1 MKVSQARPRS
11 RCVLDQSLLVLG
23 ATILA
28 AGLGA
33 MTLAPGLSAASSHR
47 EAPLIAG
54 DPRADNTD
62 VYAFTSP
69 DKSDTVTMV
78 ANWIPMEEPNGGPNF
93 YAFGDDLRYN
103 IKIDNTGDGVAD
115 VTYSWRFRNSY
126 RDDANQFLYN
136 TGQVTSLNDPDLN
149 FRQVYDLVVTTGG
162 KSRTLLSGVPAAPSR
177 TGKASM
183 PDYAAL
189 RKQATFGLPG
199 GGTTY
204 TGQAEDPFFADLRVF
219 DLLYGGDL
227 SERGQDTLAGYNV
240 NTIAIQVPKKQL
252 ALKGNSSRNPVIGV
266 WSTTDRAGVTV
277 TDSRNTE
284 RKAGA
289 KQWKQVSRLGNPLV
303 NEVVVPLKFKDAFNT
318 LNPSQDR
325 TVQPVVDKVYD
336 PILPKLIQQVYGIP
350 APKTPRNDLAEI
362 YLTGICKVCGPIKAD
377 LNAHRLNKDAPLRK
391 IVPAEE
397 LRLNMAVP
405 PTAKPQRL
413 GVLAG
418 DLAGFPNGRRLA
430 DDVIDISLQAV
441 EGAAQTGVLVPALA
455 DGDKVD
461 TNEVPFDSSFPYVAL
476 PHTKNVNR
484 GPGAAGRTAEQTS
497 AENTSASPMRK
508 TTQAAA
514 FTGVGVML
522 LGIGGFRLHRRGKN
536 S

>member
-1 MKVSQARPRS
+1 MKDSQAMPRPR
-11 RCVLDQSLLVLG
+11 RVLDRSLLVLG
-23 ATILA
+23 ATTLA

-69 DKSDTVTMV
+69 DKADTVTMV

-103 IKIDNTGDGVAD
+103 IKVDNNGDGFAD
-115 VTYSWRFRNSY
+115 VTYSWRFRGSY

-189 RKQATFGLPG
+189 RKQATLSLPG
-199 GGTTY
+199 GGKTY
-204 TGQAEDPFFADLRVF
+204 AGQAEDPFFADLRVF

-252 ALKGNSSRNPVIGV
+252 AL
-266 WSTTDRAGVTV
+266 
-277 TDSRNTE
+277 
-284 RKAGA
+284 
-289 KQWKQVSRLGNPLV
+289 
-303 NEVVVPLKFKDAFNT
+303 
-318 LNPSQDR
+318 
-325 TVQPVVDKVYD
+325 
-336 PILPKLIQQVYGIP
+336 
-350 APKTPRNDLAEI
+350 
-362 YLTGICKVCGPIKAD
+362 
-377 LNAHRLNKDAPLRK
+377 
-391 IVPAEE
+391 
-397 LRLNMAVP
+397 
-405 PTAKPQRL
+405 
-413 GVLAG
+413 
-418 DLAGFPNGRRLA
+418 
-430 DDVIDISLQAV
+430 
-441 EGAAQTGVLVPALA
+441 
-455 DGDKVD
+455 
-461 TNEVPFDSSFPYVAL
+461 
-476 PHTKNVNR
+476 R
-484 GPGAAGRTAEQTS
+484 G
-497 AENTSASPMRK
+497 
-508 TTQAAA
+508 
-514 FTGVGVML
+514 
-522 LGIGGFRLHRRGKN
+522 
-536 S
+536 